1 MKIIMY
7 SKNECPNCNIAENI
21 LKARGVDSEI
31 RKVDENPEYKDEYVN
46 RVTQLTGSAPRS
58 VPGIFAIDNNRT
70 TYIGSHREL
79 TPFFGAA

>member
-21 LKARGVDSEI
+21 LKSRGVDYEI

-46 RVTQLTGSAPRS
+46 RVTQLT
-58 VPGIFAIDNNRT
+58 
-70 TYIGSHREL
+70 
-79 TPFFGAA
+79 